1 MKAGGDQVDD
11 RQAFQFLGV
20 LVAEQRH
27 VGAVGVDVHA
37 VVDVGDGVDRAVEQ
51 QLAAFFRLA
60 QGEFGGAARAAF
72 GEAGQL
78 AVGDQHQALVLALR
92 QGVLGA
98 EHQGVGDGVGVVV
111 GHQLD
116 ERDVARLA
124 AQGGERLAGLETLA
138 GRRGDQQVPALLEG
152 FGEVLGRGQSMY
164 AGRVAGIAE
173 QTDQAFGFV
182 LRVFQN
188 QQADGFLFDGHGK
201 GSVRVR
207 AGAKRRRMEVSGQST
222 ETSRA
227 SQNLPPPQAA
237 GPLAL

>member
-1 MKAGGDQVDD
+1 M
-11 RQAFQFLGV
+11 
-20 LVAEQRH
+20 
-27 VGAVGVDVHA
+27 
-37 VVDVGDGVDRAVEQ
+37 VGDGVDRAVEQ

-98 EHQGVGDGVGVVV
+98 EHQGVGDGVGAVV